1 MLRLGIS
8 VSLANIL
15 IFLFTEV
22 FIVLMGFH
30 ATRLA
35 ARYVLHRQLSSGQK
49 IPLTN
54 RSSII
59 DVLPY
64 NSDLQPVGATPK
76 FLFTLSRLFVIA
88 VSVYVGA
95 TLDGEVMYDTS
106 QFKVTSSIGVA
117 HSSARELTDNTG
129 TDISAVAK
137 VSCLRLINDHRGILY
152 KGYMAGYEVICED
165 GSATFTEN
173 VLLDT
178 EIKENCTANHDGLTL
193 KNMPILTGAK
203 EAGANVSDSSIV
215 YTRKMDGSTSSPE
228 DIGTITI
235 TLLKRITNEE
245 CVFGVHRSLGGGFNE
260 PITLEITAICNMEVI
275 DYPRMLSTKPEFM
288 PPGISFLLQMING
301 VIVSSTTKVAPRR
314 KARSVIA
321 VISVPGLVIAM
332 VIAIVETGA
341 AIGLWAALKASDVK
355 SDFTSVKGVAQLWGE
370 EKFGMKRSKGDDCG
384 LFVALQDEGKK
395 AYLGSVDGLSLE
407 EESNDRGQSPGEE
420 SLFKSVSFGFRR
432 KSEEDS
438 SDGNDSSE
446 SHC

>member
-59 DVLPY
+59 DILPY

-95 TLDGEVMYDTS
+95 TLDGQVMCDKS
-106 QFKVTSSIGVA
+106 PFKVTSSISVA
-117 HSSARELTDNTG
+117 HRSSRVLTDNTG

-165 GSATFTEN
+165 GSATFTKN

-178 EIKENCTANHDGLTL
+178 EIRENFTTNLDGLNL
-193 KNMPILTGAK
+193 KNMAILTGAE

-215 YTRKMDGSTSSPE
+215 YKRKSDGSTSSPE

-245 CVFGVHRSLGGGFNE
+245 CVFGVHRSLGGGFNV
-260 PITLEITAICNMEVI
+260 PITLEVTAICDMEVI

-301 VIVSSTTKVAPRR
+301 VIVSSMPKATPRR
-314 KARSVIA
+314 KASSVIA
-321 VISVPGLVIAM
+321 VMSVPGLA
-332 VIAIVETGA
+332 IAIVVAIVATGV
-341 AIGLWAALKASDVK
+341 AIGLWAAMKRSDIK

-370 EKFGMKRSKGDDCG
+370 EKFGRKRSNGDDCG

-395 AYLGSVDGLSLE
+395 AYLGSVDGLSLD
-407 EESNDRGQSPGEE
+407 EESNDRGESSGEE
-420 SLFKSVSFGFRR
+420 SLFKNVSFRFRR
-432 KSEEDS
+432 KSEEDG
-438 SDGNDSSE
+438 SDSTDSSE